1 MGDPGKVRGNPLFN
15 NSMSNRN
22 RIQLRQ
28 NKATATATARAL
40 GRTNMGKSRNRLNQI
55 RKAKTSANVKAIQKQ
70 MVQNLRPG
78 RNGPPSKKPNAV
90 SQIMSNKQ
98 RGYEAE
104 RDKQK
109 AIREAQVP
117 VTNANRRSAISFV
130 NKLRSKLP
138 PGRDAVFKGQ
148 IKRAETKA
156 ALNAIKKKVEI
167 ESKKPK

>member
-1 MGDPGKVRGNPLFN
+1 
-15 NSMSNRN
+15 
-22 RIQLRQ
+22 
-28 NKATATATARAL
+28 
-40 GRTNMGKSRNRLNQI
+40 
-55 RKAKTSANVKAIQKQ
+55 
-70 MVQNLRPG
+70 
-78 RNGPPSKKPNAV
+78 
-90 SQIMSNKQ
+90 MSNKQ

-156 ALNAIKKKVEI
+156 SLNAIKVRAEK